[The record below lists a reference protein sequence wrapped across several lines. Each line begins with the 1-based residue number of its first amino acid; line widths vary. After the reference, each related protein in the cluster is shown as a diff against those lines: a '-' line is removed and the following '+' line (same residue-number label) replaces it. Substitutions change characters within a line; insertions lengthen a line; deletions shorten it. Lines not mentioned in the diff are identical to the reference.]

1 MKLVHTTKADGVSRE
16 RGTMVPEQM
25 LSVEW
30 SIISPFADSITG
42 CW

>member
-1 MKLVHTTKADGVSRE
+1 MKLVHTIKADGVSRGS
-16 RGTMVPEQM
+16 GTMVQEHM

-30 SIISPFADSITG
+30 SIISPFADSITD